1 MEQTTEWIS
10 THALTLWACLLVL
23 SLICGDILWHAIQRQ
38 RQHALSGPAMPIA
51 LQPKTCFWLAL
62 IPLLSF
68 VCIAYAV
75 QTQSALTLFD
85 TKLAE
90 QLRQH
95 MPAPVLQHI
104 AQLTQTGNFIPLAIA
119 ASVICVVLLLF
130 RQWRLA
136 ATWAIGLLGNV
147 AIYGSLKGF
156 FQRPR
161 PLNGH
166 GFISEP
172 TWSFPSGHSSGS
184 MVFYGTLAYVLM
196 CLLPA
201 RWHRAIIALAVASIT
216 LIGISRIMLQV
227 HYFSDVMAGYSIG
240 LAWLLICVGTSE
252 YLRMRKL
259 GQHA

>member
-1 MEQTTEWIS
+1 MEQTAEWIS
-10 THALTLWACLLVL
+10 THALTLWACLLVFA
-23 SLICGDILWHAIQRQ
+23 LICGDMLWRVIRQQ
-38 RQHALSGPAMPIA
+38 RQHTPPGQLAPMALP
-51 LQPKTCFWLAL
+51 PKTCFALAL
-62 IPLLSF
+62 FPLLSF
-68 VCIAYAV
+68 VCLAYAV
-75 QTQSALTLFD
+75 QTHSALTTFD
-85 TKLAE
+85 TALAE

-95 MPAPVLQHI
+95 MPVPVLARI
-104 AQLTQTGNFIPLAIA
+104 AQLTQTGNFVPLAIA
-119 ASVICVVLLLF
+119 ASVICIGLLLL

-161 PLNGH
+161 PLDGH

-184 MVFYGTLAYVLM
+184 MVFYGGLAYVLM
-196 CLLPA
+196 CLLPP
-201 RWHRAIIALAVASIT
+201 RWHRTIIAAAVASIT

-240 LAWLLICVGTSE
+240 LMWLLICVGVSE
-252 YLRMRKL
+252 RVRVRRL

>member
-10 THALTLWACLLVL
+10 THALTLWACLLLVT
-23 SLICGDILWHAIQRQ
+23 LICGDILWRVIRLQ
-38 RQHALSGPAMPIA
+38 RQHAPSGLLAPIA
-51 LQPKTCFWLAL
+51 LPPKTCFVLAL
-62 IPLLSF
+62 FPLLSF
-68 VCIAYAV
+68 ACLAYAV

-85 TKLAE
+85 TALAE
-90 QLRQH
+90 QLRLH
-95 MPAPVLQHI
+95 MPVPVLQRI

-119 ASVICVVLLLF
+119 ASVICVVLLLC

-184 MVFYGTLAYVLM
+184 MVFYGGLAYMLM

-201 RWHRAIIALAVASIT
+201 RWHRLIIAAAVASIT

-240 LAWLLICVGTSE
+240 LAWLLICVGVSE
-252 YLRMRKL
+252 QLRMRHL